1 MFIIRKIW
9 SVLTLPLLIITL
21 LTSPVAQSTET
32 AELVSKNVFVFEKA
46 LLMGQGIATDG
57 EYYYTSGAITAL
69 NLTALAKFTFDD
81 MEMVDSNVNPL
92 PDVCEDRGNNHI
104 GGISVYNGK
113 IYASVEDGDDYLYPC
128 IVVFDCETLE
138 PTGEVYDLP
147 REIFDDGV
155 PWCAVDDETGYLY
168 ASKWTDI
175 EKIYVYDTNKAM
187 SFVKEIDLCGMEK
200 IHRIQGGEFWNG
212 TLYLSNDI
220 EDNGTFKN
228 ILSVDVTSGE
238 TEIAFIRDVGGDNV
252 EAEGV
257 TFYSAEDG
265 SVMHVLDY
273 NKVIGIFVH
282 HYAVDFAEVE

>member
-9 SVLTLPLLIITL
+9 SLLTLPLLIITL
-21 LTSPVAQSTET
+21 LTSPVAQSTDT
-32 AELVSKNVFVFEKA
+32 AELVSKDTFVFEKA

-57 EYYYTSGAITAL
+57 EYYYTSGSISAL

-81 MEMVDSNVNPL
+81 MEMVDSNINPL
-92 PDVCEDRGNNHI
+92 PEKCEERKNNHI

-147 REIFDDGV
+147 VKSYDDGV
-155 PWCAVDDETGYLY
+155 PWCAVDPETGYLY

-175 EKIYVYDTNKAM
+175 NTVYAYDIANSMKL
-187 SFVKEIDLCGMEK
+187 VKEIPLSET
-200 IHRIQGGEFWNG
+200 IHRIQGGEFYNG
-212 TLYLSNDI
+212 KLYLSNDI
-220 EDNGTFKN
+220 EDNGNYKN
-228 ILSVDVTSGE
+228 ILSVDTKNGE
-238 TEIAFIRDVGGDNV
+238 VAIAALRDVGGNNI
-252 EAEGV
+252 EAEGL
-257 TFYSAEDG
+257 TFWESEDG
-265 SVMHVLDY
+265 SNMHVLDY

-282 HYAVDFAEVE
+282 HYKVDF